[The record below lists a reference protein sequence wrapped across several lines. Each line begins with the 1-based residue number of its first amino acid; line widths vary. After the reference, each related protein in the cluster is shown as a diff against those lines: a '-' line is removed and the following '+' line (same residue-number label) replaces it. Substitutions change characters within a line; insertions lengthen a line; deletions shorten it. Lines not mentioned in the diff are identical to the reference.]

1 MMVSGQIH
9 IYSVGQKAED
19 PGKSMLQFQSKDQQ
33 SGDPAESMAQKKS
46 KGSLLK
52 NSLLLGGRLFFDF
65 YSSLQLIGLV
75 SSTLRRA
82 VFSFQHSQKV
92 NHVQKH
98 PHTNIQNNVWPDI
111 WGPMDKWSWHIKI
124 KHHNKWKFF
133 SDNNQDLKEET
144 VNTKLGNVEEWTE
157 GKKSYA
163 SKIDFQKTDHV
174 MSSNVEVRR
183 DVSQY
188 KMPPAKLVHAFM
200 QTCWI
205 LNYFLSHPCFIFVCI
220 CLLYLPLLL

>member
-1 MMVSGQIH
+1 MVSGQIH

-82 VFSFQHSQKV
+82 VFSFQSISFTGSV
-92 NHVQKH
+92 
-98 PHTNIQNNVWPDI
+98 
-111 WGPMDKWSWHIKI
+111 
-124 KHHNKWKFF
+124 
-133 SDNNQDLKEET
+133 
-144 VNTKLGNVEEWTE
+144 
-157 GKKSYA
+157 
-163 SKIDFQKTDHV
+163 
-174 MSSNVEVRR
+174 
-183 DVSQY
+183 
-188 KMPPAKLVHAFM
+188 
-200 QTCWI
+200 
-205 LNYFLSHPCFIFVCI
+205 
-220 CLLYLPLLL
+220 